1 MQYVLCF
8 VCGVLVYR
16 IEIKVVEFVLVHVGE
31 PLLVGAALRVRA
43 AVAIASDHANA
54 TVVLI
59 GSPTDDTTVAVSTA
73 DDATAT
79 TSTTTTTATIGTAYE
94 ANRAE
99 RSGADNATS
108 IAIGTPETWTKLT
121 KRRLRRYWI
130 RPGRMYKVLLR
141 LLLLLLI
148 LFLIEFIVFMVI
160 VIGFLKHRVQFATA
174 GTGATRPRTT
184 GARVRKGVGILLGHC
199 IVAVQI

>member
-16 IEIKVVEFVLVHVGE
+16 IEIKVIEFVLVHVGE

-43 AVAIASDHANA
+43 GAAVVAIATDNANA
-54 TVVLI
+54 TVILI
-59 GSPTDDTTVAVSTA
+59 GSPTDDTTVAVSAAA
-73 DDATAT
+73 DDAT
-79 TSTTTTTATIGTAYE
+79 TSTATTTTATADGTAANE

-99 RSGADNATS
+99 RPGADNATS

-130 RPGRMYKVLLR
+130 RPGRLY
-141 LLLLLLI
+141 
-148 LFLIEFIVFMVI
+148 
-160 VIGFLKHRVQFATA
+160 
-174 GTGATRPRTT
+174 
-184 GARVRKGVGILLGHC
+184 
-199 IVAVQI
+199 